1 MDKQLFFV
9 ACEGEKKRKGIGTLG
24 EKTLHSVL
32 KNYYEP
38 FQENHEIKVGG
49 YVADIVGENGIIEI
63 QTRQFNKLLK
73 KLNAF
78 LEVCDVTVVYPIAQ
92 MKWLCWINEE
102 TGEVT
107 KKRKSS
113 KNGVPYEIF
122 FELYKIKSLLKN
134 PRLKFRICMLE
145 VEEYR
150 YLNGWSSDKKRGS
163 SRCDRIPTNI
173 FEEID
178 IDGTNG
184 YSKLIPPNLPK
195 NFTSKDFAKCS
206 RLSTSCSQTA
216 LNILHYLEIVNRIG
230 KKGNAFIYEMAE
242 NKGLQNL

>member
-1 MDKQLFFV
+1 MDKELFFA
-9 ACEGEKKRKGIGTLG
+9 ACESEKKQKGIGTLG

-38 FQENHEIKVGG
+38 FHENHEIKVGG

-78 LEVCDVTVVYPIAQ
+78 LEVCDVTVVYPIPQ
-92 MKWLCWINEE
+92 VKWLCWINEE

-107 KKRKSS
+107 KKRKSP

-122 FELYKIKSLLKN
+122 FELYKIKCLLKN
-134 PRLKFRICMLE
+134 PRLKFCICMLE

-173 FEEID
+173 FEEIY
-178 IDGTNG
+178 IEGTSG
-184 YSKLIPPNLPK
+184 YRKLLPPNLPE
-195 NFTSKDFAKCS
+195 NFTSKDFAKFS
-206 RLSTSCSQTA
+206 RLSVSCSQTA

-230 KKGNAFIYEMAE
+230 KKGNAYIYQTVE
-242 NKGLQNL
+242 KQGLQNL